1 MAHPHHIPLPPS
13 SPTHH
18 TTSPSTQKNTNTP
31 PFKIILLIRSSAIPS
46 HFSTAVFS
54 TCDVNFFAFALATLL
69 TLPKQIFLVYLGVL
83 LLQDQPDHS
92 AKNIVFGVAFAVTI
106 VMAVYIW
113 YKMRQIKRVLL
124 AEQAERRKRGVGAN
138 AGGGVGNGDEGEDE
152 GADSEG
158 RGLLLMSGS
167 GVGGTRERDFE
178 AIGREEADIGVV
190 GRNDGRDLAVGET
203 QGPQYREDFE
213 YQGLGGPGQV
223 GKGAVKEQAWV

>member
-1 MAHPHHIPLPPS
+1 MQDDAAIEMMPRHKSRRAADIETDYQPVNWKRLFL
-13 SPTHH
+13 
-18 TTSPSTQKNTNTP
+18 TP
-31 PFKIILLIRSSAIPS
+31 KYLACWAVAIIALVLTVILTIRHDQVVA
-46 HFSTAVFS
+46 
-54 TCDVNFFAFALATLL
+54 
-69 TLPKQIFLVYLGVL
+69 QIFLVYLGVL

-124 AEQAERRKRGVGAN
+124 AEQAERRKRGVGGAG
-138 AGGGVGNGDEGEDE
+138 AGGGVGHGDEVEDE

-158 RGLLLMSGS
+158 RGLLLVSGS

-190 GRNDGRDLAVGET
+190 GRNDRRDLAVGET